1 MNENEIQKEWAEGS
15 LIAPPVNIYEIGDQF
30 LLKANM
36 PGVKKDNVTVKL
48 REDQLIIYGKM
59 EPLQD
64 EFNQTIHQ
72 EFESGNFY
80 RAFHVGENLDV
91 KTIKAKYKDGIL
103 LVTLPKHKRLK
114 SKEIPIEIV

>member
-1 MNENEIQKEWAEGS
+1 MDENEIQKEWAEGS
-15 LIAPPVNIYEIGDQF
+15 LIAPPVNIYDIGDHF

-64 EFNQTIHQ
+64 ESNQTIH
-72 EFESGNFY
+72 
-80 RAFHVGENLDV
+80 
-91 KTIKAKYKDGIL
+91 IL
-103 LVTLPKHKRLK
+103 MDR
-114 SKEIPIEIV
+114 ID